1 MDAKTFERKEQ
12 LIAAARKEFINNNYE
27 KASLN
32 TIIKNANLS
41 KGVFYYHFKNKEALY
56 ITLLEEAAQKKWH
69 YINSHSHTKDYHT
82 LDIFDRF
89 IYQAKT
95 SVQFAHEF
103 PQYHQ
108 LGRMFIKEKGNPI
121 YWTALKHIEKLGTDI
136 LDEMIETAYKNGEI
150 NNKYPVHFTVKL
162 LRHLFLEFES
172 IFDHEIDSDLQEM
185 TDVLEKYV
193 SFMRH
198 GLNP

>member
-1 MDAKTFERKEQ
+1 MYAKTFDRKEQ
-12 LIAAARKEFINNNYE
+12 LITAALEEFINKDYE

-56 ITLLEEAAQKKWH
+56 IALLEDATRKKWE
-69 YINSHSHTKDYHT
+69 YINNKTATRDYNAM
-82 LDIFDRF
+82 DIFDRF
-89 IYQAKT
+89 IYQAET
-95 SVQFAHEF
+95 SIRFAYEF

-108 LGRMFIKEKGNPI
+108 LGRMFLKEKGNPI
-121 YWTALKHIEKLGTDI
+121 YWTALKQIKSPGTDV
-136 LDEMIETAYKNGEI
+136 LDEMIQIAYQKGEI
-150 NNKYPVHFTVKL
+150 SNQYPIDFTIKL
-162 LRHLFLEFES
+162 LRHLFQEFES
-172 IFDHEIDSDLQEM
+172 IFVQEIDDDLQRIIDM
-185 TDVLEKYV
+185 LDKYV